1 MHSLLTSLSLSWKL
15 PLYVISENVSSTPFS
30 SRYHDTW
37 NIQQSNVCHPLVLA
51 TTSHLSGLP
60 TCPISITP
68 DELSILVPLSS
79 LTLQHCKT
87 RFHRGTLVSLT
98 SCLRLVADYL
108 PFSRISLLPSV
119 LTTSNFS
126 EVSLRNCFLLAQLTQ
141 FEKSK
146 HILPEKNSVQWMTR
160 TPWFPQKL
168 RSDDNWPQNQFSKYF
183 QTQWSPIA
191 E

>member
-1 MHSLLTSLSLSWKL
+1 MS
-15 PLYVISENVSSTPFS
+15 
-30 SRYHDTW
+30 
-37 NIQQSNVCHPLVLA
+37 PLVLA
-51 TTSHLSGLP
+51 TASHLSGFP
-60 TCPISITP
+60 TCSISITP

-79 LTLQHCKT
+79 NIATLQHAKT

-126 EVSLRNCFLLAQLTQ
+126 EVSLRNCFLLTQLTQ

-146 HILPEKNSVQWMTR
+146 HILPEKNSVQWMTL
-160 TPWFPQKL
+160 TPWFPHKL
-168 RSDDNWPQNQFSKYF
+168 RSDDNCHKISFPNIFKHNEVQ
-183 QTQWSPIA
+183 
-191 E
+191 

>member
-15 PLYVISENVSSTPFS
+15 PQYVISENVSSTPFFY
-30 SRYHDTW
+30 RYHHTW

-60 TCPISITP
+60 TCSIFITP

-79 LTLQHCKT
+79 NIATLQHVKT
-87 RFHRGTLVSLT
+87 RFNRGTLVSLT

-126 EVSLRNCFLLAQLTQ
+126 EVSLRNCFLLTQ
-141 FEKSK
+141 FVVNDSSLLEKGK
-146 HILPEKNSVQWMTR
+146 HILPE
-160 TPWFPQKL
+160 
-168 RSDDNWPQNQFSKYF
+168 
-183 QTQWSPIA
+183 I
-191 E
+191 